1 MTVRRGRSGVTV
13 IEMVVVIAL
22 IGIMASVVAPSVL
35 SSDQRTTGQ
44 AAVDRVDALVR
55 FARATAIDHARRVT
69 LIIDPAT
76 SQFWLDLPDTAG
88 VLALPEGVTLVSRA
102 RRVHIQVEPTGEAAT
117 SDVLFV
123 RQGESNISARVDR

>member
-1 MTVRRGRSGVTV
+1 MTARRGRIGATV

-22 IGIMASVVAPSVL
+22 IGIMASVVAPSVV

-44 AAVDRVDALVR
+44 SAVDRVDALIR

-69 LIIDPAT
+69 LVIDPAT

-88 VLALPEGVTLVSRA
+88 VLTLAEGVTLVSRA
-102 RRVHIQVEPTGEAAT
+102 RRVHIQIEPTGEAAI
-117 SDVLFV
+117 SDALFV
-123 RQGESNISARVDR
+123 RQGESTVGVHVDR